1 MLLLQEFMPTDFDW
15 RIGIM
20 DNQVLFACRY
30 FMAKSHWQI
39 YNHSARS
46 HKSGNADA
54 MSVEKV
60 PKNVIKTALKAAK
73 CMGAGF
79 YGVDLKA
86 DGDRAVIIEVNDNP
100 SIDMGVEDLH
110 SGQML
115 YQQIM
120 GIMLRQ
126 LDELNG
132 R

>member
-1 MLLLQEFMPTDFDW
+1 MCIRD
-15 RIGIM
+15 R
-20 DNQVLFACRY
+20 
-30 FMAKSHWQI
+30 
-39 YNHSARS
+39 
-46 HKSGNADA
+46 
-54 MSVEKV
+54 
-60 PKNVIKTALKAAK
+60 
-73 CMGAGF
+73 F